1 MVRGVGNEEE
11 ASVVGASR
19 RCPNARPHG
28 LEGEA
33 LVLLKAS
40 SAWHILVVRS
50 FLEGYETR
58 RECANGLLAHCMVLH
73 AWSDR

>member
-11 ASVVGASR
+11 AIIVGASR
-19 RCPNARPHG
+19 SLPNVRPHG

-50 FLEGYETR
+50 FLEEYETR
-58 RECANGLLAHCMVLH
+58 RVVP
-73 AWSDR
+73 